1 MVRGPCTKERMLTM
15 NNWPI
20 QLSPE
25 TEEAIK
31 RVSCVICGRMA
42 RASLLDD
49 RQPVCDNCP
58 EWQLAQ
64 VQVARPISVPS
75 LFDVARSIVCD
86 PLDPLAI
93 GGKVEW

>member
-1 MVRGPCTKERMLTM
+1 M

-20 QLSPE
+20 TLNDE
-25 TEEAIK
+25 TNEAVR

-58 EWQLAQ
+58 EWDLAQ
-64 VQVARPISVPS
+64 PEVRSVRGLS
-75 LFDVARSIVCD
+75 LFEVARSIVCD
-86 PLDPLAI
+86 PFDPLGVA
-93 GGKVEW
+93 GKVEW